1 MFAVSSPGH
10 CEAVRLLLSRGVHM
24 DPIDHRGAPLHM
36 AIAKDRVEAVKLL
49 LEHGADVS
57 LSIPLSVN

>member
-1 MFAVSSPGH
+1 
-10 CEAVRLLLSRGVHM
+10 
-24 DPIDHRGAPLHM
+24 M